1 VREGVRDVEA
11 PADRRAR
18 GYGLATITTRA
29 KKIGDVLRVDSQPGG
44 GTVITVQWLWV
55 SLLCLA

>member
-1 VREGVRDVEA
+1 MRDVEA

-18 GYGLATITTRA
+18 GYGLANITTWA

-44 GTVITVQWLWV
+44 GTVITVQWLWA
-55 SLLCLA
+55 SMLCLA